1 MTRLPEAQRDD
12 FSGDIL
18 ESFDAV
24 HANGK
29 PIGPGSITIHSPKLA
44 HLRLPVSSY
53 VRWNMD
59 VDSQYT
65 ELAILV
71 AARALD
77 CAYVWNAHAAVAA
90 EAGVSQALI
99 DALRDRQPI
108 PAEPMEQA
116 ALTNFGLELIVAHKV
131 SDATYQAAH
140 DAFGTKALVELT
152 SLMGHYA
159 QNAMLVAA
167 FDVTLPEKLNA
178 PILPV

>member
-1 MTRLPEAQRDD
+1 MSRLPEAQRED
-12 FSGDIL
+12 FPEEL
-18 ESFDAV
+18 RAAFDAV

-29 PIGPGSITIHSPKLA
+29 PIGPGSVTIHSPELA
-44 HLRLPVSSY
+44 RLRLPVSGY

-59 VDSQYT
+59 VDAQYT

-77 CAYVWNAHAAVAA
+77 CAYVWNAHAVVAA
-90 EAGVSQALI
+90 EAGVSQLLI
-99 DALRDRQPI
+99 DALRDDQPL
-108 PAEPMEQA
+108 PTEPTAQA
-116 ALTNFGLELIVAHKV
+116 ALTNFGLELIRSHKV
-131 SDATYQAAH
+131 SDATYQAAL

>member
-1 MTRLPEAQRDD
+1 MTRIPEAKRED
-12 FSGDIL
+12 FEGDLL

-44 HLRLPVSSY
+44 HLRLPVSGY

-59 VDSQYT
+59 VDAQYT
-65 ELAILV
+65 ELAILI

-90 EAGVSQALI
+90 KAGVSQALI
-99 DALRDRQPI
+99 DALRDKKALPS
-108 PAEPMEQA
+108 EPSEQV
-116 ALTNFGLELIVAHKV
+116 ALTNFGLELIGAHKV
-131 SDATYQAAH
+131 SDAAYQAAH
-140 DAFGTKALVELT
+140 DAFGTKSLVELT

-167 FDVTLPEKLNA
+167 FDVQLPKKLNA
-178 PILPV
+178 PLLPV